1 VIFIQKLFGVD
12 YNMISPQCSIRI
24 PKELDA
30 RLIAYAKQNHVTKTK
45 VMIDALAHYLSRTG
59 NVPLIDRVA
68 EIEQSCCF
76 RSINQEH
83 ELVHPNSSKYTIS
96 LGRL

>member
-1 VIFIQKLFGVD
+1 MSDNKVHYYTKVIFIQKLFGVD

-68 EIEQSCCF
+68 EIEQ
-76 RSINQEH
+76 RVAVLEASIKNM
-83 ELVHPNSSKYTIS
+83 N
-96 LGRL
+96 